1 MNFLT
6 KFFLDTERYVGLCRL
21 RKYTRPTYFKTSPNK
36 FGYQTTLNHFS
47 QTNTNRN
54 VYLAI

>member
-6 KFFLDTERYVGLCRL
+6 KFFLDAERYVGLCRL
-21 RKYTRPTYFKTSPNK
+21 RKYTRPTHFNTSPK
-36 FGYQTTLNHFS
+36 FGYQTTLNHFA